1 MKSRLIPIVT
11 ASALALVS
19 LSGCETYDSITSY
32 ISSSSAGQCP
42 DAAILAGTSV
52 LPAFDAAAGDDPSNV
67 VYTISMTNVT
77 TRCDFSK
84 RDKTVDARVRI
95 YVHATRPPGGVAADY
110 RVPYYLAVT
119 TGGDIL
125 DKKLYSLTIHFPE
138 AGAIEDTDV
147 TVDSTEF
154 QVDKA
159 KQPYDYHL
167 LVGFQLT
174 KAQVEYNK
182 KMGRYE
188 P

>member
-42 DAAILAGTSV
+42 DAAILAGTSI

-84 RDKTVDARVRI
+84 RDK
-95 YVHATRPPGGVAADY
+95 
-110 RVPYYLAVT
+110 
-119 TGGDIL
+119 
-125 DKKLYSLTIHFPE
+125 
-138 AGAIEDTDV
+138 
-147 TVDSTEF
+147 
-154 QVDKA
+154 
-159 KQPYDYHL
+159 
-167 LVGFQLT
+167 
-174 KAQVEYNK
+174 
-182 KMGRYE
+182 
-188 P
+188 